1 MENIRQDVIANAKT
15 ILIKVGSAVLT
26 GSDGLDL
33 KIIDS
38 LVREMSCLAE
48 AGHSIVLAFRA
59 CF

>member
-1 MENIRQDVIANAKT
+1 MKNIRQDILANAKT

-38 LVREMSCLAE
+38 LV
-48 AGHSIVLAFRA
+48 
-59 CF
+59 